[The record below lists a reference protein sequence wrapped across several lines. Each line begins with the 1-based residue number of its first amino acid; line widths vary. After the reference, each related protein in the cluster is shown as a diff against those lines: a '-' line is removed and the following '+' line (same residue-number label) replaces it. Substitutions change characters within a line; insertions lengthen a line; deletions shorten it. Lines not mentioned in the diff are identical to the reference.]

1 MKKSSVLLAAVAAVS
16 LAFAAQG
23 EKQSDRSLKVL
34 MIGNS
39 FSICNLKQMPQVAES
54 MGKKLDIAS
63 LYIGGCSLERH
74 WRNVEAAATNATF
87 KPYRFDRITY
97 GKHVVE
103 KDKANI
109 PDVLTMDK

>member
-54 MGKKLDIAS
+54 MGKRLDLAS

-74 WRNVEAAATNATF
+74 WNNVVAASTNATF
-87 KPYRFDRITY
+87 RPYRTTWSYASLADQSKVPF
-97 GKHVVE
+97 
-103 KDKANI
+103 A
-109 PDVLTMDK
+109 